1 MLTLAEIRKQAEGLA
16 FDVTLDLNDVLKKRN
31 ADIISVD
38 DIHAVGLASYD
49 DGLYLLHYQLTYRIT
64 LPSSRSMQPVTLAEK
79 EVVDEVFVET
89 SHLVSKK
96 YLIEQN
102 LALVLEGDSIDLKE
116 SVADNI
122 LLSIPLSVLTEEEI
136 AGEGLPSGKDWT
148 VMTEE
153 QYASLQAEKQKE
165 ANPFSALD
173 GLFED

>member
-96 YLIEQN
+96 DLIEQN
-102 LALVLEGDSIDLKE
+102 LALVLEGDSIDLK
-116 SVADNI
+116 
-122 LLSIPLSVLTEEEI
+122 
-136 AGEGLPSGKDWT
+136 
-148 VMTEE
+148 
-153 QYASLQAEKQKE
+153 
-165 ANPFSALD
+165 
-173 GLFED
+173 

>member
-1 MLTLAEIRKQAEGLA
+1 
-16 FDVTLDLNDVLKKRN
+16 
-31 ADIISVD
+31 
-38 DIHAVGLASYD
+38 
-49 DGLYLLHYQLTYRIT
+49 
-64 LPSSRSMQPVTLAEK
+64 SMQPVTLAEK

-96 YLIEQN
+96 DLIEQN

-148 VMTEE
+148 
-153 QYASLQAEKQKE
+153 
-165 ANPFSALD
+165 
-173 GLFED
+173 

>member
-79 EVVDEVFVET
+79 EVVDARIKELQSRSDVIKEQILLKMFESSGVSDGAAKVT
-89 SHLVSKK
+89 ATCGLWKITLNTQTTKRVDANALKKAGLYDQFTKDSVSK
-96 YLIEQN
+96 
-102 LALVLEGDSIDLKE
+102 VMR
-116 SVADNI
+116 
-122 LLSIPLSVLTEEEI
+122 I
-136 AGEGLPSGKDWT
+136 AKIKD
-148 VMTEE
+148 
-153 QYASLQAEKQKE
+153 
-165 ANPFSALD
+165 
-173 GLFED
+173 